1 MSESLTCHIYLHRQ
15 SNFFGARVEHGDQTM
30 QQAADA
36 LVVDTSP
43 TTVGTARRRRVVER
57 LLQQFPWETC
67 KDDVWLGCHPLDDP
81 SVVSTPRVLVV
92 NVAAARAE
100 DLLRVLMPL
109 TRQLFVSVA
118 VPSFGFFVE
127 YGHSTETT
135 NVHPR
140 HIVVRYDSG
149 CLSQPDL
156 QATRAFLAKGLKDL
170 LEPLGFTEVSSG
182 GSPLIQFERPLVD
195 GGGKQVL
202 EFVGAWGM
210 IASAKSERF
219 REVRARSSGHPSWEL
234 ASSDVFKLIL
244 SDGREKI
251 DQGWIG
257 DDPGGM
263 GWEEEMLWAIND
275 VEKVFLPLLQR
286 MQSSKDLFDWY
297 FDPVNARLNRS
308 SFSDWGADIESKAIA
323 IDARLALYAARYLP
337 DEMFLAMLDKW
348 VQVLS
353 ALSESHHGAR
363 VSLKIAEVLRT
374 LPQTPDGPM

>member
-1 MSESLTCHIYLHRQ
+1 MSNSLPCKIYLHRQ

-57 LLQQFPWETC
+57 LLQHFPWETC
-67 KDDVWLGCHPLDDP
+67 KDDVWLGCHPLDDL
-81 SVVSTPRVLVV
+81 SMVSTPRVLVV
-92 NVAAARAE
+92 KVAAARAE
-100 DLLRVLMPL
+100 EVLRVLMPL

-118 VPSFGFFVE
+118 VPSYGFFVE
-127 YGHSTETT
+127 YGHSVETT

-170 LEPLGFTEVSSG
+170 LEPLGFIDVSDG
-182 GSPLIQFERPLVD
+182 GSSLIQFERPLIN

-219 REVRARSSGHPSWEL
+219 RDVRARSSGNPNFKL
-234 ASSDVFKLIL
+234 ALSDVFTLLL
-244 SDGREKI
+244 SNGRK
-251 DQGWIG
+251 DVGQGWIG

-275 VEKVFLPLLQR
+275 VEKVFLPLLQK

-297 FDPVNARLNRS
+297 FDPVNAKINRS
-308 SFSDWGADIESKAIA
+308 SFSNWGADIESKAIA

-337 DEMFLAMLDKW
+337 DEKFLAMLDKW
-348 VQVLS
+348 VQILS
-353 ALSESHHGAR
+353 AVSETNHGAR
-363 VSLKIAEVLRT
+363 VSLKIAEVLRI

>member
-1 MSESLTCHIYLHRQ
+1 MSESQTCHIYLHRQ
-15 SNFFGARVEHGDQTM
+15 SNYFGSAVENQGRDLQVV
-30 QQAADA
+30 ADE
-36 LVVDTSP
+36 LVVSVFETN
-43 TTVGTARRRRVVER
+43 TGTARMRRVVKR
-57 LLQQFPWETC
+57 LLQHFPWESC

-81 SVVSTPRVLVV
+81 SVVSTARVLVV
-92 NVAAARAE
+92 KVAADRAE
-100 DLLRVLMPL
+100 EVLRVLMSL

-118 VPSFGFFVE
+118 VPSYGFFVE
-127 YGHSTETT
+127 YGLSVETT

-149 CLSQPDL
+149 CLSKPDL

-170 LEPLGFTEVSSG
+170 LEPLGFIDVSDG
-182 GSPLIQFERPLVD
+182 GSPSIQFERPLVD

-210 IASAKSERF
+210 IASVKSERF
-219 REVRARSSGHPSWEL
+219 RDVRARSSGNPSFKL
-234 ASSDVFKLIL
+234 TLSDVFTLWLSNGRKL
-244 SDGREKI
+244 I

-275 VEKVFLPLLQR
+275 VEKILVPLLQQ
-286 MQSSKDLFDWY
+286 MESSKDLFDWY
-297 FDPVNARLNRS
+297 FDPENAKLNRS
-308 SFSDWGADIESKAIA
+308 SFSDWGADIESKAIES
-323 IDARLALYAARYLP
+323 DARLALYAARYLP
-337 DEMFLAMLDKW
+337 DEKFLAMLDKW
-348 VQVLS
+348 VQILS
-353 ALSESHHGAR
+353 TVSETNHGAR